1 MVELKSLLDMKKTIE
16 KAISESITTPT
27 PPTITTPTPRPLK
40 EATK

>member
-1 MVELKSLLDMKKTIE
+1 MVELKSLLDSRKAIE

-27 PPTITTPTPRPLK
+27 TPTSIPRPLK